1 MSESAGP
8 RRRRIHWR
16 KRPTRGYHCPPFSA
30 VTSCSSQISCSPA
43 VTLAW
48 DVCGEKTRVSDII
61 AILIVTL
68 LPVHEV
74 RRRTMHWA
82 VRSHWPVWRRTKARA
97 WWAKV
102 VRSRVSGAHEL
113 VRPVRSRRSTVR
125 SGGATGTVGAGP
137 EGEGRPRGSRAA
149 WRRLTAVM
157 TRRTTVGGRGGHAGA
172 AGTESIELWR
182 SGTKLRSAHGTR
194 A

>member
-16 KRPTRGYHCPPFSA
+16 RRPTRGYHCPPSSA

-48 DVCGEKTRVSDII
+48 DVCKRRRERRCSMVLLS
-61 AILIVTL
+61 

-74 RRRTMHWA
+74 RRRRTMHGP
-82 VRSHWPVWRRTKARA
+82 VRSHGSVWRRTKPRARRS
-97 WWAKV
+97 KV

-125 SGGATGTVGAGP
+125 SGGTTGTVGAGA